1 MSGRQLIQIR
11 LVLGALCPALLTSS
25 LLACATVT
33 TAPTGTQ
40 LAGSWRID
48 RAASDD
54 AEAKVASVMNQAE
67 SRMHKALARYGY
79 GPEPGEGHDPDTA
92 PDAPDYSFDTP
103 GDRYGGPGRVG
114 PDFRGLRLRL
124 RQALTPASQLQLT
137 VQGDLVTITSDQ
149 LPPRDYHLGE
159 RISRFDE
166 YGTSVI
172 TASWSKN
179 EFVLRSHYTSHASH
193 SSTYSVDP
201 GTGALNLT
209 QQLIDPTVGKIMLHS
224 VYRRN

>member
-1 MSGRQLIQIR
+1 
-11 LVLGALCPALLTSS
+11 
-25 LLACATVT
+25 
-33 TAPTGTQ
+33 
-40 LAGSWRID
+40 
-48 RAASDD
+48 
-54 AEAKVASVMNQAE
+54 
-67 SRMHKALARYGY
+67 
-79 GPEPGEGHDPDTA
+79 
-92 PDAPDYSFDTP
+92 
-103 GDRYGGPGRVG
+103 
-114 PDFRGLRLRL
+114 
-124 RQALTPASQLQLT
+124 